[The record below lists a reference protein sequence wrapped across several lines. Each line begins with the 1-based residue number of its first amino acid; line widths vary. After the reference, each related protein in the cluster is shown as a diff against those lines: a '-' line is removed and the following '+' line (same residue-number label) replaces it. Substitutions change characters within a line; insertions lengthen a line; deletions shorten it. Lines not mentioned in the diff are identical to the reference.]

1 MNPWT
6 FTDMSDLCEFVRAHY
21 RPWANATLE
30 SLRAYFNWYAMMN
43 LLGVVQDDGEIIA
56 VAIFR
61 AFHKL
66 EDYRTEF
73 VHDPAGQYIRINLY
87 GATMPQAFAVLFG
100 QLAQKQDLK
109 GRTFL
114 WHRDAEELGPPRQYS
129 LKRLVRMAEIM
140 LKRGAHVERVTTN
153 TT

>member
-1 MNPWT
+1 MTWNDT
-6 FTDMSDLCEFVRAHY
+6 AVLKFVRAHY
-21 RPWANATLE
+21 RPWANAPLDD
-30 SLRAYFNWYAMMN
+30 LWLYFRWYAEIN
-43 LLGVVQDDGEIIA
+43 LLGVVRLEGEVIA

-61 AFHKL
+61 TFHKL

-73 VHDPAGQYIRINLY
+73 VHDPAGQYVRINLY

-114 WHRDAEELGPPRQYS
+114 WHRDVEELGPPRQYS

-140 LKRGAHVERVTTN
+140 LKRGSNVERVTTN

>member
-1 MNPWT
+1 MNCN
-6 FTDMSDLCEFVRAHY
+6 FIAISNFVRDHY
-21 RPWANATLE
+21 RPWANAPIENLIQ
-30 SLRAYFNWYAMMN
+30 YFAWYAKMK
-43 LLGVVQDDGEIIA
+43 LLGVVEFDGEIVA
-56 VAIFR
+56 VAVFR
-61 AFHKL
+61 TFHKL
-66 EDYRTEF
+66 EDYREEF
-73 VHDPAGQYIRINLY
+73 VHDPAGQYVRINLY

-100 QLAQKQDLK
+100 QLAHKQDLR

-140 LKRGAHVERVTTN
+140 LKRGSNVERVTTN

>member
-6 FTDMSDLCEFVRAHY
+6 LTSVCEFVRGHY
-21 RPWANATLE
+21 RPWANAPLDD
-30 SLRAYFNWYAMMN
+30 LREYFGWYDMMN
-43 LLGVVQDDGEIIA
+43 LLGWVVRHDGKLVA
-56 VAIFR
+56 VANFR
-61 AFHKL
+61 TFHNL

-73 VHDPAGQYIRINLY
+73 VHDPAGQYVRINLY
-87 GATMPQAFAVLFG
+87 GATVPQAFAVLFG
-100 QLAQKQDLK
+100 QLAQKQDLR

-129 LKRLVRMAEIM
+129 LKRMVRMAEMM
-140 LKRGAHVERVTTN
+140 LNRGSNVERVTTN

>member
-1 MNPWT
+1 MNSWD
-6 FTDMSDLCEFVRAHY
+6 FNAACHFVRDHY
-21 RPWANATLE
+21 RPWAKSPLYKIAEYL
-30 SLRAYFNWYAMMN
+30 NWYDKMN
-43 LLGVVQDDGEIIA
+43 LLGVVIHERQIIA

-61 AFHKL
+61 TFHKL
-66 EDYRTEF
+66 EDYREEF
-73 VHDPAGQYIRINLY
+73 VHDPAGQYVRINLY

-100 QLAQKQDLK
+100 QLAHKQDLR

-114 WHRDAEELGPPRQYS
+114 WHRDAEELGPPRQYR

-140 LKRGAHVERVTTN
+140 LKRGSNVERVTTN